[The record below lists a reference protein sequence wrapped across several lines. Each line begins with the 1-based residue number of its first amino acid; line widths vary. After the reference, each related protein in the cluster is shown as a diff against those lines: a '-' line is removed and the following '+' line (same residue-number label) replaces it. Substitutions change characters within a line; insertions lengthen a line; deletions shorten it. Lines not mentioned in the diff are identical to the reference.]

1 MWWSFFLDRLWAC
14 LRVYICVWK
23 ISEFPEPGTFNQW
36 LHEYF
41 TGTFGQ
47 TATLLQYCQHALI
60 LGIERLCGCYCKW
73 SKFNNMHNNSTDACS
88 CSWLAYEHCILMGWT
103 NYMLRELIQ
112 PDCIISLPFNIWY
125 DIIGF
130 TNKFFVLIMWYNK
143 LFRPK
148 IFKKFIFHLWLWK
161 PTLYLSTKKSFI
173 FILNLWCFSC
183 CRLMYAKVYLVHSR
197 HGFFLMFYLQEMNC
211 HCFLPYFDVY
221 YWLSMTQLLSAL
233 GKLVHIFKTH

>member
-1 MWWSFFLDRLWAC
+1 MLKGLHMRMKDFRIPWTW
-14 LRVYICVWK
+14 YIQSMVAR
-23 ISEFPEPGTFNQW
+23 
-36 LHEYF
+36 EYF

-60 LGIERLCGCYCKW
+60 LGIERLCVRY
-73 SKFNNMHNNSTDACS
+73 SKRSQFNDMHNNSTDACS

-143 LFRPK
+143 LFRPQDIQK
-148 IFKKFIFHLWLWK
+148 VHLPSLIVKTNLVFI
-161 PTLYLSTKKSFI
+161 
-173 FILNLWCFSC
+173 NQE
-183 CRLMYAKVYLVHSR
+183 V
-197 HGFFLMFYLQEMNC
+197 FY
-211 HCFLPYFDVY
+211 FY
-221 YWLSMTQLLSAL
+221 TQFMVL
-233 GKLVHIFKTH
+233 